1 MKKSLSIQLKA
12 VFLLSVFSLN
22 TLAGFGCSVGL
33 DMGFN
38 SLSKNEITE
47 PAVHNHA
54 DGKKHHHSPQPLK
67 AIAHVH
73 ADGKTHQH
81 DNKKVIKHD
90 DEKENSKNDKGCC
103 NDDVLKF
110 QSLDKNINANTP
122 IDHPVLV
129 AIVSIFL
136 SIDIFQESTLS
147 PLHSARYLFPPP
159 PDILISNQR
168 FQI

>member
-12 VFLLSVFSLN
+12 IFLLLVFSLN

-47 PAVHNHA
+47 PAAHNHA
-54 DGKKHHHSPQPLK
+54 DDKKHHHTSQPPK

-81 DNKKVIKHD
+81 DNNKVTKQD

-110 QSLDKNINANTP
+110 QSLDKNINVKPA
-122 IDHPVLV
+122 IEYPVSV

-136 SIDIFQESTLS
+136 SIDIFEEPTLS

>member
-12 VFLLSVFSLN
+12 IFLLLVFSLN
-22 TLAGFGCSVGL
+22 TVAGFGCSVGL

-47 PAVHNHA
+47 PAAHNHADDKKHHHPPESAKPIVHVHA
-54 DGKKHHHSPQPLK
+54 DGKKHPHHN
-67 AIAHVH
+67 
-73 ADGKTHQH
+73 KTITKDH
-81 DNKKVIKHD
+81 
-90 DEKENSKNDKGCC
+90 DEKESSKNDKGCC

-110 QSLDKNINANTP
+110 QSIDKNLNAK
-122 IDHPVLV
+122 ISVDHPLL
-129 AIVSIFL
+129 ATIVSIFL
-136 SIDIFQESTLS
+136 TIDIFQESDLS
-147 PLHSARYLFPPP
+147 PVHSARYLFPPP

>member
-47 PAVHNHA
+47 PAVHHHA
-54 DGKKHHHSPQPLK
+54 DGKKHHHTSQPPQ

-81 DNKKVIKHD
+81 DNKKASKHHD
-90 DEKENSKNDKGCC
+90 KKENSKNDKGCC

-110 QSLDKNINANTP
+110 QSLDKNINVKTA
-122 IDHPVLV
+122 IEYPVSV

-136 SIDIFQESTLS
+136 SIDIFQESTVS